1 MEKDL
6 NVKWKEFNTE
16 EFVNNVVDG
25 KQNPKIIEEARE
37 LMNETIKNR
46 EETQDW

>member
-25 KQNPKIIEEARE
+25 KQNPKVVEEARE

-46 EETQDW
+46 EET